1 MASPRPDRLAA
12 VDRFLAPLTAFAAL
26 FFVVALLIG
35 PELIAAKTDTPPAS
49 GGGSAA
55 PAANGKQVFTAKG
68 CGGCHTL
75 AGAGAS
81 GTSGAN
87 LDELAP
93 DAATVEAKVNAG
105 GGSMPA
111 FDLPADELQAL
122 GEYVA
127 SVAGR

>member
-35 PELIAAKTDTPPAS
+35 PELIAAKTDAPPA
-49 GGGSAA
+49 GGAA
-55 PAANGKQVFTAKG
+55 PAANGKQIFTAKG

-75 AGAGAS
+75 ADAGAS
-81 GTSGAN
+81 GTSGPN

-93 DAATVEAKVNAG
+93 DAATVQAKVKGG

-111 FDLPADELQAL
+111 FDLPAPELQAL

-127 SVAGR
+127 SVAGG

>member
-26 FFVVALLIG
+26 FWVVALLIG
-35 PELIAAKTDTPPAS
+35 PALVGAKKEQPAT
-49 GGGSAA
+49 GA
-55 PAANGKQVFTAKG
+55 PAAARSGQQVFTAEG

-75 AGAGAS
+75 SDAGAS
-81 GTSGAN
+81 GSSGPN

-93 DAATVEAKVNAG
+93 DAATVEAKVKSG
-105 GGSMPA
+105 GGSMPS
-111 FDLPADELQAL
+111 FDLPAPELQAL
-122 GEYVA
+122 GEYVS

>member
-26 FFVVALLIG
+26 FWVVALLIG
-35 PELIAAKTDTPPAS
+35 PELIGAQQEQPGT
-49 GGGSAA
+49 AA
-55 PAANGKQVFTAKG
+55 PTATRSGKEGFVAEG
-68 CGGCHTL
+68 CGSCHTL
-75 AGAGAS
+75 ADADAS
-81 GTSGAN
+81 GSSGPN

-93 DAATVEAKVNAG
+93 DAATVSAKVKSG

-111 FDLPADELQAL
+111 FDLPAPELQAI

>member
-26 FFVVALLIG
+26 FWVVALLIG
-35 PELIAAKTDTPPAS
+35 PALVGAKKEQPAS
-49 GGGSAA
+49 GSA
-55 PAANGKQVFTAKG
+55 PTAARSGQQIFTAEG

-75 AGAGAS
+75 SDAGSS
-81 GTSGAN
+81 GSSGPN
-87 LDELAP
+87 LDDLAP
-93 DAATVEAKVNAG
+93 DAATVEAKVKSG

-111 FDLPADELQAL
+111 FDLPAPELQAL

-127 SVAGR
+127 GVAGD